1 MGAIPEAA
9 MIDDTTSDAGISA
22 MVDIAG
28 TSGRHLNPGQ
38 RAELDNLLA
47 YGLIEQIASADRGEP
62 ARYALTRKGQKVL
75 DDRGVG
81 ANES

>member
-1 MGAIPEAA
+1 
-9 MIDDTTSDAGISA
+9 MIVDNTTGDNTASDAGTSA

-28 TSGRHLNPGQ
+28 TSGQHLNPGQ
-38 RAELDNLLA
+38 TAELDILLA
-47 YGLIEQIASADRGEP
+47 QGLIEKVATPDRVGL
-62 ARYALTRKGQKVL
+62 AKYALTRKGQKTL

>member
-1 MGAIPEAA
+1 MIVDNTTSDNAA
-9 MIDDTTSDAGISA
+9 SDAGISA
-22 MVDIAG
+22 MVDIAR

-38 RAELDNLLA
+38 TAELDILLA
-47 YGLIEQIASADRGEP
+47 QGLIERVAAPDRGGL
-62 ARYALTRKGQKVL
+62 AKYALTRKGQKTL

>member
-1 MGAIPEAA
+1 MTAEAA

-28 TSGRHLNPGQ
+28 TSGQHLNPGQ
-38 RAELDNLLA
+38 TAELDGLLA
-47 YGLIEQIASADRGEP
+47 QGLIEKVAASGRSEP
-62 ARYALTRKGQKVL
+62 GHYALTAKGQKML